1 MREKLYII
9 WHGKFI
15 AYLSLD
21 ATAAPPAAIALTAPM
36 AAKVDPGGTA
46 SPSMDSKLPDR
57 RLETPAL
64 DDRPLSPAFDDRPLS
79 PAFDDES
86 WLSLRA
92 AGTGSASAPPSDS
105 LVAFKIFVLFLP

>member
-21 ATAAPPAAIALTAPM
+21 ATAAPPAAIALAAPM

-64 DDRPLSPAFDDRPLS
+64 DNHLLS

-105 LVAFKIFVLFLP
+105 LVAFKLFLIFFP